1 MRKNFAMQNK
11 LIYPILIFIFS
22 VLFILILYKIVSIK
36 INKQIT
42 KKIYSI
48 DPMIFTID
56 NFLSNKECDEI
67 IKLSKNRKF
76 TRGFVL
82 DSDSENTVSEI
93 RTNSLIWIEHETNHL
108 TKKIVNRISS
118 LINLPPENAEDIQLI
133 RYKKNEQYK
142 HHYDA
147 FHIES
152 DLTSNQRLF
161 TALVYLSDVE
171 KGGETDFKELSL
183 KITPKKGKLIIFQNC
198 LEDNI
203 TPHPKS
209 IHAGLPVLEG
219 EKYAFNLW
227 FHEKY
232 YRK

>member
-1 MRKNFAMQNK
+1 MRKDFVNKNK

-36 INKQIT
+36 DNNQIT
-42 KKIYSI
+42 KKILST
-48 DPMIFTID
+48 DPIIFTID

-76 TRGFVL
+76 SRGYVL
-82 DSDSENTVSEI
+82 DSESENTVSDI
-93 RTNSLIWIEHETNHL
+93 RTNSLIWIDHGTNYL
-108 TKKIVNRISS
+108 TRKIVNRISK
-118 LINLPPENAEDIQLI
+118 IVNLSPENAEDIQLI
-133 RYKKNEQYK
+133 RYNENEQYK

-147 FHIES
+147 FHIGS
-152 DLTSNQRLF
+152 DLTRNQRLY

-183 KITPKKGKLIIFQNC
+183 KIIPKKGKLIIFKNC
-198 LEDNI
+198 LSDNR

-209 IHAGLPVLEG
+209 IHAGLPVLKG

>member
-1 MRKNFAMQNK
+1 MRKDFVNKNK
-11 LIYPILIFIFS
+11 LIYPVLIFIFS

-36 INKQIT
+36 DNNQIT
-42 KKIYSI
+42 KKILST
-48 DPMIFTID
+48 DPIIFTID

-76 TRGFVL
+76 SRGYVL
-82 DSDSENTVSEI
+82 DSESENTVSDI
-93 RTNSLIWIEHETNHL
+93 RTNSLIWIDHETNYL
-108 TKKIVNRISS
+108 TRKIVNRISA
-118 LINLPPENAEDIQLI
+118 IVNLPPENAEDIQLI
-133 RYKKNEQYK
+133 RYKKNEQYR

-147 FHIES
+147 FHIGS
-152 DLTSNQRLF
+152 DLTSNQRLY
-161 TALVYLSDVE
+161 TALVYLSDVD

-183 KITPKKGKLIIFQNC
+183 KIIPKKGKLIIFKNC
-198 LEDNI
+198 LSDNR

-209 IHAGLPVLEG
+209 IHAGLPVLKG

>member
-1 MRKNFAMQNK
+1 MRKDFVNKNK
-11 LIYPILIFIFS
+11 LIYPVLIFIFS

-36 INKQIT
+36 DNNQII
-42 KKIYSI
+42 KKILST
-48 DPMIFTID
+48 DPIIFTID

-76 TRGFVL
+76 SRGYVL
-82 DSDSENTVSEI
+82 DSESENTVSDI
-93 RTNSLIWIEHETNHL
+93 RTNSLIWIDHGTNYL
-108 TKKIVNRISS
+108 TKKIVNRIST
-118 LINLPPENAEDIQLI
+118 IVNLPPENAEDIQLI
-133 RYKKNEQYK
+133 RYKKNEQYR

-147 FHIES
+147 FHIGS
-152 DLTSNQRLF
+152 DLTSNQRLY
-161 TALVYLSDVE
+161 TALVYLSDVD

-183 KITPKKGKLIIFQNC
+183 KIIPKKGKLIIFKNC
-198 LEDNI
+198 LSDNR